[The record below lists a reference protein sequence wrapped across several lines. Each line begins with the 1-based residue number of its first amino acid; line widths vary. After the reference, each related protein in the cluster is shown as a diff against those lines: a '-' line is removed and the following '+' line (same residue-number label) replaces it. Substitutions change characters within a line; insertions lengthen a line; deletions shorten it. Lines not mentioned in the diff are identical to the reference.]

1 MRNTGAISRRIT
13 NNKTK
18 IALGYRRGERSGMKV
33 GSGKEREKGELEGL
47 EMAGGK
53 KGVKGE

>member
-1 MRNTGAISRRIT
+1 
-13 NNKTK
+13 
-18 IALGYRRGERSGMKV
+18 MKV